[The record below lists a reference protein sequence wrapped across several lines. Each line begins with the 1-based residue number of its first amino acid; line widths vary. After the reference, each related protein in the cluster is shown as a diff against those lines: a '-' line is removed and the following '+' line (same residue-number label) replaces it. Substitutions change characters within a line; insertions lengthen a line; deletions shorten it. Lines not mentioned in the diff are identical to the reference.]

1 MNWKY
6 VVLLCGGAFTGVF
19 LSALWHSM
27 MHKDRVPRPKEYLPH
42 LVIDLETLGTVPG
55 SVILSIGAVF
65 VDLVEETTGEP
76 FYIRVDIEDSKRHGL
91 IEMGSTRQWW
101 EKQDGQAAYEALR
114 HPERVPLD
122 KALEQFA
129 RFVRR
134 ESSNVQ
140 VWGNGSDFD
149 NALLAVAYY
158 KVGQALPWAYW
169 NNRCLRTLRHQ
180 HSDVLV
186 RRADDTPHHAMYDAL
201 HQAEILL
208 ALHRKGVVA

>member
-1 MNWKY
+1 MNWTN

-27 MHKDRVPRPKEYLPH
+27 MHRDRTPRPKSYLPH

-55 SVILSIGAVF
+55 SIVLSIGAAF
-65 VDLVEETTGEP
+65 VDLETETVGER
-76 FYIRVDIEDSKRHGL
+76 FYARIDIEDSKRHGMF
-91 IEMGSTRQWW
+91 EMDSTRRWW
-101 EKQDGQAAYEALR
+101 EKQDGRATYEALR
-114 HPERVPLD
+114 HPDRMSLD
-122 KALEQFA
+122 AALLQFS
-129 RFVRR
+129 RFVR
-134 ESSNVQ
+134 STGGAVQ

-149 NALLAVAYY
+149 NALLAVAYH
-158 KVGQALPWAYW
+158 KVGQALPWEFW

-186 RRADDTPHHAMYDAL
+186 RRADDMPHHAMYDAL

-208 ALHRKGVVA
+208 ALYRKGVVA